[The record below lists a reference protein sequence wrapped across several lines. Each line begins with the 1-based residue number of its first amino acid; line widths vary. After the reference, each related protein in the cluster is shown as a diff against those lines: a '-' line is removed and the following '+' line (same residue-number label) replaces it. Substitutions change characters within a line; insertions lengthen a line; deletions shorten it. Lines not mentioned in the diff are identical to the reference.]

1 MKLIKA
7 LLWNKLTWNML
18 DWHTPD
24 GTSWA
29 CSPDFD
35 EWWMFLDFKVFFES

>member
-1 MKLIKA
+1 
-7 LLWNKLTWNML
+7 ML

-35 EWWMFLDFKVFFES
+35 ECWMFLDFKVFFEG